1 MAVRMPVMSVR
12 ALPRTA
18 REVSDV
24 LEQEVSRGRI
34 ADGWVRVERPISDSF
49 LFVHKGKAHSAGAL
63 TADGRFEPRTFP
75 QFFASLDGNNPAE
88 LCATDGALLLCAA
101 VPFRKAPAL
110 SMVAAGLGLDV
121 LLEALREIESD
132 SVLVARSGDAVS
144 LAFCHKGVP
153 VQLFPARGETFPHA
167 AQIAE
172 RITLYAAAHPDLVLT
187 VYADVRLG
195 PAAGAGEPFASY
207 LRGGNTTGA
216 PASLVIKLGG
226 RIVFRHE
233 LGDEAAEIGRGSA
246 CAIPLDNLSVSR
258 RHARVR
264 RSGAKLLFE
273 DLGSENGILL
283 DGKKVARAEIAAG
296 GEVVLGKYTLLF
308 APPGSDEEKVALAKP
323 APAGG
328 GRGSDLHQTI
338 LVGSSSTRPAARF
351 ELDGASHVFKGLVF
365 TIGSAPES
373 HLRIGGLFVAREHA
387 RVLRDPQGR
396 HLLTHVGGLRAMT
409 VNGVRMK
416 EAVLEDG
423 AVIGIAG
430 RKIVFRHPP
439 ETAAAAATTGIG
451 PKRTS

>member
-1 MAVRMPVMSVR
+1 MPEMSGR

-18 REVSDV
+18 REVADV
-24 LEQEVSRGRI
+24 LDQEVARGRI
-34 ADGWVRVERPISDSF
+34 ADGWVRVQRPISDSF
-49 LFVHKGKAHSAGAL
+49 LFLHKGKAHSAGAL

-75 QFFASLDGNNPAE
+75 QFFAALDGTNPAE

-110 SMVAAGLGLDV
+110 NMVAAGLGLDV
-121 LLEALREIESD
+121 LLDALREIETD
-132 SVLVARSGDAVS
+132 SVLVVRSGEAVS

-207 LRGGNTTGA
+207 LRGGSATGP

-233 LGDEAAEIGRGSA
+233 LGSEAAEIGRGSA

-264 RSGAKLLFE
+264 RTGNKLLFE

-283 DGKKVARAEIAAG
+283 GGKKVARAEIEAG
-296 GEVVLGKYTLLF
+296 GEVVIGKYTLLF
-308 APPGSDEEKVALAKP
+308 APPGSEEEKVAAPRP
-323 APAGG
+323 AASAA
-328 GRGSDLHQTI
+328 RGSDLHQTI

-351 ELDGASHVFKGLVF
+351 EMDGVSHAFKGLVF
-365 TIGSAPES
+365 TIGSAPEA
-373 HLRIGGLFVAREHA
+373 HLRIGGLFVAAEHA

-396 HLLTHVGGLRAMT
+396 HVVTHTGGWRAMT
-409 VNGVRMK
+409 VNGARTR

-430 RKIVFRHPP
+430 KKILFRHPP
-439 ETAAAAATTGIG
+439 ETTAAGIG
-451 PKRTS
+451 PKRL